1 MPISTIPVKWL
12 QTQSNQYTSRF
23 IVENN
28 SAGITKPE
36 RKLLHETV
44 SNEPE
49 ALVAQP
55 AERRFRNSSLI
66 P

>member
-12 QTQSNQYTSRF
+12 NSQSNQRTSRF
-23 IVENN
+23 EVSRMSE
-28 SAGITKPE
+28 GIAEPE
-36 RKLLHETV
+36 RSQIYESDKITGA
-44 SNEPE
+44 